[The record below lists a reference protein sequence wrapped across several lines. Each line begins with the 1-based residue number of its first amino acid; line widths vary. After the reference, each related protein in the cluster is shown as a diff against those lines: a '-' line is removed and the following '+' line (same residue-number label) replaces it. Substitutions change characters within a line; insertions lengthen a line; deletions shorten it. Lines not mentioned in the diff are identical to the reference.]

1 MLTKLIRT
9 GCLLGLLI
17 PLWTG
22 CGAKKDEAN
31 QAPPP
36 EKPAQ
41 HQVEAPPEQPE
52 ILEPQPRFDQ
62 REVAPQLAEPLDAPQ
77 LRRHA
82 VAPESSPEAM
92 PRMQSFSTSPLADEP
107 IPQMQSMQAAPMMA
121 QAESNYDVVE
131 VFYGTDRTVE
141 TDDGW
146 VSLELRPYI
155 PAAISL
161 GMGAVVAL
169 ILLFMRQAQVAGLAA
184 LAGIAIGGYLGYE
197 GLIESQKHQR
207 WRESGSLAF
216 GRMLGELQ
224 VGVCQV
230 SIPKTHK
237 KGMLESPSILRMEFA
252 ERPED
257 HVVLLE
263 VKSKEE
269 EEFFELMRH
278 RVAQSPTQDLLIF
291 VHGYNVTFEDAARRT
306 AQIAHDLK
314 FRGAPVFFS
323 WPSQGELFGYV
334 ADRHNSVWTASH
346 LKEFMLKIHQQSG
359 ARSINLIAHSM
370 GNRAMGAA
378 IRDLADDLGDNSKI
392 FNQVILAAPDVD
404 ADVFRNEIAPRIL
417 ALSNHVTLY
426 ASQNDLAL
434 KASRAV
440 NGYPRAGDTG
450 LGIMIVNGID
460 TVDVTD
466 IDTSF
471 VGHAYYGDNTSVI
484 SDIFAMIHHAQ
495 FPHQRSWLRNVT
507 SHNGPYWLFDKGQQP
522 SISLQGEMLSR

>member
-1 MLTKLIRT
+1 ML
-9 GCLLGLLI
+9 
-17 PLWTG
+17 PLWAG
-22 CGAKKDEAN
+22 CGAKKEEAN

-36 EKPAQ
+36 EAASEPMIDEPA
-41 HQVEAPPEQPE
+41 EQPE
-52 ILEPQPRFDQ
+52 VPRPQFQ
-62 REVAPQLAEPLDAPQ
+62 REQAEVAPQLAEPLDAPQ

-82 VAPESSPEAM
+82 VAPNEQAEPWSL
-92 PRMQSFSTSPLADEP
+92 RQSTSDDSQHQ
-107 IPQMQSMQAAPMMA
+107 QMMEQMAPPMQPMQAAPMMA
-121 QAESNYDVVE
+121 QAESNFDVVE
-131 VFYGTDRTVE
+131 VFYGTDRASE
-141 TDDGW
+141 LSEGLIA
-146 VSLELRPYI
+146 LELQPYI

-161 GMGAVVAL
+161 GLAAVVAL
-169 ILLFMRQAQVAGLAA
+169 ILLLMRQAQVAALAA
-184 LAGIAIGGYLGYE
+184 LAGVAIGGYLGYE

-207 WRESGSLAF
+207 WQETGSLAF

-237 KGMLESPSILRMEFA
+237 RGMLESPSILRMEFA
-252 ERPED
+252 EKPED

-263 VKSKEE
+263 TKSKEE

-278 RVAQSPTQDLLIF
+278 RVEQSPNRDLLIF

-334 ADRHNSVWTASH
+334 SDRHNSIWTASH

-378 IRDLADDLGDNSKI
+378 IRDLADDLGDDSKI

-450 LGIMIVNGID
+450 LGIMIVDGID

-484 SDIFAMIHHAQ
+484 SDIFALIHHAQ

-507 SHNGPYWLFDKGQQP
+507 SHNGPYWLFEKGQP
-522 SISLQGEMLSR
+522 ASISQQGEGFSR